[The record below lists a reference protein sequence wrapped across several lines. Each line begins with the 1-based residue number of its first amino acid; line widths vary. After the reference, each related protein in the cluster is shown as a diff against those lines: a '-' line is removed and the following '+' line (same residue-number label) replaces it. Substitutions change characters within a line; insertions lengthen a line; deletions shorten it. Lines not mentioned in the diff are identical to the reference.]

1 MIIYWCLFF
10 LTILKAVLFSTGG
23 FGPLPS
29 LHADF
34 LANGWATEQQ
44 FAEAIAIGQIAPGPN
59 GLWVVSLANLAGGMT
74 GAVLGA
80 IALILPPFFILLV
93 RKFYARIRFY
103 PSTQGILDG
112 MVLVVST
119 FSIVVLATIYFNS
132 SPDIILLFITAAS
145 AFLAYTKRISVNLIL
160 IISAAAGALFFH

>member
-1 MIIYWCLFF
+1 MIYWCLFF

-34 LANGWATEQQ
+34 LANGWATEQH

-59 GLWVVSLANLAGGMT
+59 GLWVVSLANLSGGIT

-80 IALILPPFFILLV
+80 AALVLPPFFILLV
-93 RKFYARIRFY
+93 RKFYFRIRYY
-103 PSTQGILDG
+103 PATQGILDG
-112 MVLVVST
+112 IVLVVST
-119 FSIVVLATIYFNS
+119 FSIVVLANIFQNRH
-132 SPDIILLFITAAS
+132 PDAALLLISVISAA
-145 AFLAYTKRISVNLIL
+145 LAATKRVSVNLIL
-160 IISAAAGALFFH
+160 ILSAVTGALFIK